1 MRVVAAF
8 GLAILAGCQSTP
20 EIRTEVVEITV
31 REYVPVPEELTEPC
45 QLHPVREQTYG
56 EAIRVA
62 NARLAS
68 LAECNVR
75 MKAIRELGTPD
86 EPADR

>member
-20 EIRTEVVEITV
+20 EIRTQVVEVVV
-31 REYVPVPEELTEPC
+31 REYVPVPEELTAPC
-45 QLHPVREQTYG
+45 DEHPAREQTVG
-56 EAIRVA
+56 EAVRVA

-68 LAECNVR
+68 VRKCNAD
-75 MKAIRELGTPD
+75 KAAIRDLG
-86 EPADR
+86 EVEEGR